1 MTKRAH
7 VESERESDRRHNDQ
21 PYRRDARSANDS
33 CGAFGFT
40 PAICDGICLKRLRSR
55 NSAMPIAAASNTN
68 AAAEYGAM
76 MPTSSTALM
85 PDTLKR

>member
-1 MTKRAH
+1 MRTTH
-7 VESERESDRRHNDQ
+7 SRHI
-21 PYRRDARSANDS
+21 AKSAIHGSTSRSANDS

-55 NSAMPIAAASNTN
+55 NSAMPIAAASDTN
-68 AAAEYGAM
+68 ATAEYGAM